1 MSMLS
6 VKNLDE
12 KALNYAVITVTP
24 EARVTLRGDS
34 KNIRHLGCNRFQ
46 ILLGAAVY
54 LAISNSKGEVVHAG
68 LVDELILLNSARKD
82 PIKDQFE
89 EEFNLIDSS
98 SKLLFS
104 FKRIQQMKNIA
115 ILQPSELG
123 SDFNFSQENGVWG
136 VNFPAAVES
145 DVNISQN
152 TNNLIKVG
160 TDGGAY
166 VDATKLIAHALV
178 QDNDNQKIHLYRFPA
193 GTVFNK
199 LTATLVG
206 SVDMVELNGA
216 FDDIAIVG
224 NKITFKDTQTSTT
237 LTLDTDTLQRVS
249 RISSTNSISAM
260 TSGGNVSLDVIINP
274 AAGNL
279 LEYAYDGE
287 GFGLAVSALK
297 VSEYLDLLIAGINS
311 QQSVRIDVAEGE
323 VVKTRTIGKQGI
335 KIPQLAFVG
344 SAGQHLAYTDDVTT
358 PLTGYTV
365 PAV

>member
-1 MSMLS
+1 
-6 VKNLDE
+6 
-12 KALNYAVITVTP
+12 
-24 EARVTLRGDS
+24 
-34 KNIRHLGCNRFQ
+34 
-46 ILLGAAVY
+46 
-54 LAISNSKGEVVHAG
+54 
-68 LVDELILLNSARKD
+68 
-82 PIKDQFE
+82 
-89 EEFNLIDSS
+89 
-98 SKLLFS
+98 
-104 FKRIQQMKNIA
+104 MKNIA

-206 SVDMVELNGA
+206 SVDMVEMNGA

-237 LTLDTDTLQRVS
+237 LTFDTDTLQRVS